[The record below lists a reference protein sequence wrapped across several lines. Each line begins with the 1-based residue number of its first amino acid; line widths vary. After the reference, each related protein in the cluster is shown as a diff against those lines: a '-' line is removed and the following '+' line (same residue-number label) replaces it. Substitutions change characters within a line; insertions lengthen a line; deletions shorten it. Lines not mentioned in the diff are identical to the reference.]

1 MNLKTAIYS
10 FLIVVFTGVV
20 VAVTTPVIAADLT
33 PQYWI
38 AFGVIVLVVFAVLF
52 ILLFTQGLEGE
63 TKPDDVR
70 IRRWFVFSYAFMIL
84 SIGIAIGPV
93 LVQKDGSDTK
103 NAQKPIALFLIGCS
117 SNENAGSELDCKF
130 KDGNASQEQWI
141 INIGGRVQGCPSG
154 NDSKTF
160 CVKGGLVV
168 PLYFLVLALIGGA
181 VSLTRRVPE
190 YQKRSASSYV
200 GTEKEPKLDPTTVRE
215 YLVFQIVQFISAP
228 FIAAVA
234 YYLVGP
240 ETPTVGVTVGF
251 TSGFSSEAILLMI
264 RGVMEKVSPGAVKAE
279 QTGAI
284 SGVVRSQ
291 TQALASVTLA
301 VVGKPN
307 LAAQSDDHGHF
318 VIQSV
323 PAAEQVVEA
332 SHQQSGKKMAK
343 VTVDAGKTNP
353 CHIEFP

>member
-1 MNLKTAIYS
+1 MALKTAIYL
-10 FLIVVFTGVV
+10 FLIVVFASVV
-20 VAVTTPVIAADLT
+20 FAATTPPIAGESMS
-33 PQYWI
+33 QYWF
-38 AFGVIVLVVFAVLF
+38 AFGVIVLVVFALLF
-52 ILLFTQGLEGE
+52 IFLFTQGLEGE
-63 TKPDDVR
+63 TNANDAK
-70 IRRWFVFSYAFMIL
+70 IRRWFVFSYGFMIL
-84 SIGIAIGPV
+84 SIGIAIGPF
-93 LVQKDGSDTK
+93 LLEKDGSNIK
-103 NAQKPIALFLIGCS
+103 NAQKPISLFLIGCS

-141 INIGGRVQGCPSG
+141 INIGGRVQECPSG
-154 NDSKTF
+154 KDSKPF

-200 GTEKEPKLDPTTVRE
+200 GTEKEPKLDPTTARE
-215 YLVFQIVQFISAP
+215 YLVFQIVQYISAP

-234 YYLVGP
+234 YYLVSP
-240 ETPTVGVTVGF
+240 ETPTAGVTVGF

-264 RGVMEKVSPGAVKAE
+264 RSVMEKVSPGAVKAE

-291 TQALASVTLA
+291 NQALANVTLA
-301 VVGKPN
+301 VVGKLN
-307 LAAQSDDHGHF
+307 LTAQSDAYGHF

-323 PAAEQVVEA
+323 PVAEQVVEA
-332 SHQQSGKKMAK
+332 SHQQSGKKLAK
-343 VTVDAGKTNP
+343 VTVDTGKTSA
-353 CHIEFP
+353 CHIDYP